1 MHVDILHMNKL
12 LTCFINAY
20 MVLYI
25 YTVLYVIN
33 LRRMTIENITV
44 ATLDDTSLSI
54 TMGLY
59 SYNKVHGYLI
69 KS

>member
-12 LTCFINAY
+12 LTCFINAH

-33 LRRMTIENITV
+33 LCRTTIENITV
-44 ATLDDTSLSI
+44 AITLDDTSLSRQ
-54 TMGLY
+54 
-59 SYNKVHGYLI
+59 
-69 KS
+69 